1 MTKLEAFITARK
13 LKPLRIAFEAN
24 YSRQHLLRIR
34 KGEMEPT
41 RKCIK
46 AVTAAIRR
54 LTQEPITAA
63 DLFDLDEECSK

>member
-1 MTKLEAFITARK
+1 MTKLEAFIKARK
-13 LKPLRIAFEAN
+13 LKPLRIAFEAD

-46 AVTAAIRR
+46 A
-54 LTQEPITAA
+54 ITAA
-63 DLFDLDEECSK
+63 VRRLVHEPVTASDLFDLDEETL